1 MSDSLSPVAR
11 LVKSPCAWLAVAF
24 VVQLAINVVLITG
37 WVLPQQAAA
46 SRPSAPVD
54 RGLPIGAEAPT
65 FTLSTVDGELFR
77 LDDLEGRRTL
87 VAFSAVD
94 CPYCQEMYPVLR
106 AFQEERGESSLALL
120 SFGSPEENA
129 RLAETHGF
137 ATVAQLDDATAR
149 AYEIPGTPFF
159 YVVENGRVIHR
170 GFASGERDL
179 EHLWDGPPASFAA
192 VP

>member
-1 MSDSLSPVAR
+1 MSHFSSSIAR
-11 LVKSPCAWLAVAF
+11 LTKSPCAWLAVAF

-54 RGLPIGAEAPT
+54 RGLPIGTQAPA
-65 FTLSTVDGELFR
+65 FALSTVDGEPFG
-77 LDDLEGRRTL
+77 LEGRRTL
-87 VAFSAVD
+87 LAFSAVD

-106 AFQEERGESSLALL
+106 SFQEERGMGSLALL

-129 RLAETHGF
+129 RLAKTHEF
-137 ATVAQLDDATAR
+137 ATVAQLDDVTAR

-179 EHLWDGPPASFAA
+179 EQLWDGPPASFAA